1 MPVAS
6 AVNWKFDTH
15 ILTNAVAPN
24 QERIRPVGI
33 SEFHEELGPQIGKLK
48 LDLLADLADVIPTVV
63 YSLPKCQRYI
73 SHKGGDHHGIIL
85 PWFMNNMTF
94 RCITSDVI

>member
-1 MPVAS
+1 M
-6 AVNWKFDTH
+6 
-15 ILTNAVAPN
+15 
-24 QERIRPVGI
+24 GI

-85 PWFMNNMTF
+85 P
-94 RCITSDVI
+94 